1 MTPSSDLLFGTDG
14 IPQRLMFES
23 GPTLTP
29 LAVATMY
36 ALGGR
41 ADQDRAAL
49 RRIREALLRYLQ
61 TLLKKGV
68 RE

>member
-29 LAVATMY
+29 LAVATMS

-41 ADQDRAAL
+41 ADQDRAAADT
-49 RRIREALLRYLQ
+49 RQ
-61 TLLKKGV
+61 
-68 RE
+68 